1 MLNYRAI
8 EIFTN
13 EEARSGH
20 QPVADAVVDYIKGL
34 KIAAR
39 CSVFRGIAG
48 CYENGE
54 VATGRLEILSYN
66 LPIRI
71 YILLP
76 AAAVDRVLAGLDGLV
91 TDGIIAL
98 HDLTVTSHKAAT
110 TFFPRQLT
118 VGDVMTPQPQAIT
131 VDNPL
136 IDAARLLLS
145 SIYTGLPVVDQRQRP
160 IGIITQGD
168 LLSRGGLPLRLGLLA
183 ESEHEVLD
191 AITGSLASKRVA
203 EVMTAPAVTIGADRQ
218 LGEAVDLML
227 AKRLKRLPVTG
238 PEGTLVGMLSR
249 LDIFQTVMREAPD
262 WRAFQAQQISL
273 GNLRT
278 VADITRRDTL
288 TVRPDI
294 PIDQV
299 IRLIDSNDLQRV
311 AVVDDDGTLLG
322 LIADEDLLRYFKPG
336 REGLGYLFSR
346 FARIFQGEPPA
357 DHDIQRRI
365 ASATAGE
372 VMHTDPPTAREAMLI
387 EDAIRLMTK
396 QRLKR
401 LPVVDDSNRFTGMIS
416 RDSLLR
422 AGYHRLTA
430 L

>member
-8 EIFTN
+8 EIFTS

-20 QPVADAVVDYIKGL
+20 QPVADAVVNYIKDL

-48 CYENGE
+48 CYESGE

-71 YILLP
+71 HILLP
-76 AAAVDRVLAGLDGLV
+76 AAALDRVLAGLDELV
-91 TDGIIAL
+91 SDGIIAV
-98 HDLTVTSHKAAT
+98 HELTVINHKAAT

-118 VGDVMTPQPQAIT
+118 VGDVMTPKPQTIT
-131 VDNPL
+131 AERPL

-145 SIYTGLPVVDQRQRP
+145 SVYTGLPVIDRQQHP
-160 IGIITQGD
+160 IGVITQGD
-168 LLSRGGLPLRLGLLA
+168 LLNRGGLPLRLGLLA
-183 ESEHEVLD
+183 ESESKVLD
-191 AITGSLASKRVA
+191 AITDSLASKRVA
-203 EVMTAPAVTIGADRQ
+203 EAMTAPAVTVGSDRQ

-227 AKRLKRLPVTG
+227 TRRLKRLPVTG

-249 LDIFQTVMREAPD
+249 LDIFRTVMREAPD
-262 WRAFQAQQISL
+262 WKAFQAQQISL
-273 GNLRT
+273 SNLRT

-288 TVRPDI
+288 TVRPDT
-294 PIDQV
+294 PIDQM

-311 AVVDDDGTLLG
+311 AVVDDDGILLG
-322 LIADEDLLRYFKPG
+322 LIADEDLLRYFKPD
-336 REGLGYLFSR
+336 RAGLGYLFAR
-346 FARIFQGEPPA
+346 FARAFGGETPGG
-357 DHDIQRRI
+357 DIQQRI
-365 ASATAGE
+365 ASTTAAD
-372 VMHTDPPTAREAMLI
+372 VMHTDPPTAGEAMLI
-387 EDAIRLMTK
+387 EDAVRLMTE

-401 LPVVDDSNRFTGMIS
+401 LPVIDANNSFTGMIS

-422 AGYHRLTA
+422 AGYHRLTTS
-430 L
+430 